1 MENDKQIAELYCY
14 MMNLPISKINK
25 YVCFIVIILINVS
38 IFTLKKEDLKI
49 KLDILVSDIVK
60 IKIETT

>member
-14 MMNLPISKINK
+14 MMNLPISKINI
-25 YVCFIVIILINVS
+25 YVWFIVIILINFS
-38 IFTLKKEDLKI
+38 IFPLKKEDLKR
-49 KLDILVSDIVK
+49 KLDISASDIVK